1 MSKAKKQ
8 AKAISPPSEIWL
20 VWFHN
25 PQSWMGGS
33 NDDETACFL
42 TEERARSAAEEIVRS
57 CGGEF
62 TVVQVLPRKRAKGG
76 GE

>member
-1 MSKAKKQ
+1 MKKKEI
-8 AKAISPPSEIWL
+8 APPPELWM
-20 VWFHN
+20 VWFHK
-25 PQSWMGGS
+25 SGAWMGGS

-42 TEERARSAAEEIVRS
+42 TERSAIEAGTEIVHN

-76 GE
+76 KR